1 MNLLKKRLAFSWAS
15 AVVFFF
21 STGSAQE
28 TKTGIVVDGTSFALN
43 GENSSYRFHV
53 DNTTLDL
60 IADHFGGPTTE
71 DGIFAEISPINGW
84 VNMIGRVRREFPDLG
99 RGDFRTPAVHIRQS
113 AGYTVSEFHYQSHE
127 VLEKKLLLDGL
138 PSTFG
143 DGADVS
149 SLVIHMYDNY
159 SSVAA
164 DLTYSI
170 FPKHDAIVRSVK
182 VTNKGNDS
190 IVIEKLASM
199 SIDLPYDDLDLLEL
213 RGDWARDG
221 VRVRRPIDY
230 GTQGFGSTL
239 GFSSALHNPF
249 LGVVSSTATESQGD
263 AWGFSLIYT
272 GSFQAEVEKSSQG
285 LTRAAIGFNTH
296 QLSWKLGSG
305 ESLTSPECVAVY
317 SNAGIGGMS
326 RKLHRLYRNHLMK
339 SKYATA
345 ERPIL
350 LNSWEGRGFRV
361 NESSVYQ
368 LAKET
373 ADLGVS
379 LFVLDDGWFGNEYP
393 RQNDSL
399 GLGDWQPNRQT
410 FPNGLAPLVEDI
422 TQLSVANKTDQTLK
436 FGLWFEPE
444 MISPRSTLYNEHPD
458 WALHAG
464 PYPRTQTRNQLVLNL
479 ALPEVQDFIIK
490 TVGDIL
496 RSAPIS
502 YVKWDNNRGIHE
514 APSPSLDHQY
524 MLGVYRVF
532 EALTSEFPDV
542 LWEGCASGGG
552 RFDPGI
558 LHWFPQIWT
567 SDDTDAVERI
577 TIQFGTSLAYP
588 PSAMGAHISNVPN
601 GVTKRTT
608 PFLFRAHVA
617 MMGGSFGLE
626 LNPEDMDK
634 DELAQLPEILE
645 LAERLQPI
653 IIRGDMWRLALPEES
668 QYPAALFISEDG
680 SEAALFAFQTRPS
693 ITTKRP
699 IFKLQGLDARSRY
712 TVLGNQTL
720 SGATLMNAGIQLK
733 FENEYDSKVILL
745 QKQ

>member
-1 MNLLKKRLAFSWAS
+1 
-15 AVVFFF
+15 
-21 STGSAQE
+21 
-28 TKTGIVVDGTSFALN
+28 
-43 GENSSYRFHV
+43 
-53 DNTTLDL
+53 
-60 IADHFGGPTTE
+60 
-71 DGIFAEISPINGW
+71 
-84 VNMIGRVRREFPDLG
+84 
-99 RGDFRTPAVHIRQS
+99 
-113 AGYTVSEFHYQSHE
+113 
-127 VLEKKLLLDGL
+127 
-138 PSTFG
+138 
-143 DGADVS
+143 
-149 SLVIHMYDNY
+149 
-159 SSVAA
+159 
-164 DLTYSI
+164 
-170 FPKHDAIVRSVK
+170 
-182 VTNKGNDS
+182 
-190 IVIEKLASM
+190 
-199 SIDLPYDDLDLLEL
+199 
-213 RGDWARDG
+213 
-221 VRVRRPIDY
+221 
-230 GTQGFGSTL
+230 
-239 GFSSALHNPF
+239 
-249 LGVVSSTATESQGD
+249 
-263 AWGFSLIYT
+263 
-272 GSFQAEVEKSSQG
+272 
-285 LTRAAIGFNTH
+285 
-296 QLSWKLGSG
+296 
-305 ESLTSPECVAVY
+305 
-317 SNAGIGGMS
+317 
-326 RKLHRLYRNHLMK
+326 MK

-410 FPNGLAPLVEDI
+410 FPNGLAPLIEDI

-524 MLGVYRVF
+524 MLGLYRVF

-588 PSAMGAHISNVPN
+588 SSAMGAHISNVPN

-626 LNPEDMDK
+626 LNPEDMDA

-653 IIRGDMWRLALPEES
+653 IIRGDMWRLALPEDS

-699 IFKLQGLDARSRY
+699 IFKLQGLDARSKY